1 MNKIEVIQQTKL
13 AFDFIQKLYLEVSYL
28 IKEIEGLLA
37 EEDERFIICRPNGYM
52 VTSRSSSGLEPNYV
66 SLWAPRVF
74 SVCFVPETMTT
85 RKSGQTI
92 TKFSSEAQVIY
103 LRIVLDDKESTE
115 PFLDAGVL
123 HDFSSAKLE
132 KIEKLLAHILYNEAK
147 VFTSKNEIDYKDNYV
162 SFRGNLFSRNLYDIN
177 SSEDVVK
184 KVINPALKL
193 FRGIQ
198 K

>member
-66 SLWAPRVF
+66 SLWAPKIF
-74 SVCFVPETMTT
+74 SVCFVPEAMTE
-85 RKSGQTI
+85 RRQGQTH
-92 TKFSSEAQVIY
+92 TKFFSDPRVIY
-103 LRIVLDDKESTE
+103 LRIVLDDKEMSE
-115 PFLDAGVL
+115 PFLYAGIL
-123 HDFSSAKLE
+123 YDFSGSRLE
-132 KIEKLLAHILYNEAK
+132 KVEHVLGHILYNEAK
-147 VFTSKNEIDYKDNYV
+147 VFASKNKIDYKDTYV
-162 SFRGNLFSRNLYDIN
+162 SFKGSLFSANLYDIN

-184 KVINPALKL
+184 KVITPALKR
-193 FRGIQ
+193 FRGLR